1 MFGSIVPVELLR
13 FRGAAPDAR
22 FDSTTP
28 CRKRMSARN
37 SGPNVAPDVLMTVT
51 ESFASMFEQSLASQR
66 IKPGAILVGRI
77 VEIGP
82 DVVLV
87 NAGLKSEAVIPV
99 EQFKND
105 RGELEISVGDD
116 VEVALDSVED
126 GNGETRLSREKAK
139 RARTWSRLEEAFEK
153 QEIVKGIING
163 RVKGGFTVEIDFV
176 RAFLPGSLV
185 DVRPVRDPS
194 YLEGKT
200 LEFKVIKLD
209 QKRNNVVVSRR
220 AVVEQEYSAERTE
233 LLEKLQEGAVVKGTV
248 KNLTDYGAF
257 VDLGGIDGLLHIT
270 DMAWKR
276 VKHPSEVVT
285 VGDEIDVR
293 ILKFDRERQRVS
305 LGIKQLGNDPWQNI
319 ARRYPTGS
327 RLFGKV
333 TNIADYGCFV
343 EIEEGV
349 EGLVHVSEMD
359 WTNKNVN
366 PSKVVHIGQ
375 EVEVMVLDIDEER
388 RRISLGIKQ
397 CQSNPWKDFGD
408 NFNRGDKVSGQI
420 KSITD
425 FGIFIGLSGGIDGL
439 VHLSD
444 ISWDIPGEEAV
455 RNYQKSQTVEAMVLS
470 IDPERERISLGI
482 KQLAKDPFSTWIAEH
497 PKGTIVKGTVREV
510 DAKGAIIDLGGGV
523 EGHLRA
529 SELSRDRV
537 EDARTVLKVD
547 QEVEARFT
555 NVDRKSRT
563 IALSIKAKEIHEEAE
578 AVQSYRTGE
587 SSSSGTS
594 LGDLLKEQIGGQE
607 S

>member
-1 MFGSIVPVELLR
+1 MI
-13 FRGAAPDAR
+13 
-22 FDSTTP
+22 
-28 CRKRMSARN
+28 
-37 SGPNVAPDVLMTVT
+37 
-51 ESFASMFEQSLASQR
+51 ESFAEMFEASLASQK
-66 IKPGAILVGRI
+66 IKPGAILTARVI
-77 VEIGP
+77 EIG
-82 DVVLV
+82 DDFVIV
-87 NAGLKSEAVIPV
+87 NAGLKSEAVISV
-99 EQFKND
+99 DQFKNE
-105 RGELEISVGDD
+105 RGEIEVSVGED

-126 GNGETRLSREKAK
+126 GSGETRLSREKAK
-139 RARTWSRLEEAFEK
+139 RARTWSRLEQAFEK
-153 QEIVKGIING
+153 QEVVKGIING

-194 YLEGKT
+194 YLEGKV

-233 LLEKLQEGAVVKGTV
+233 LLEKLQEGAVVKGVV

-276 VKHPSEVVT
+276 VKHPSEVVN

-319 ARRYPTGS
+319 ARRYPTGT

-375 EVEVMVLDIDEER
+375 ETEVMVLDIDEER

-425 FGIFIGLSGGIDGL
+425 FGIFIGLNGGIDGL

-444 ISWDIPGEEAV
+444 ISWDVPGEEAV
-455 RNYQKSQTVEAMVLS
+455 RNYQKGQTVEAMVLS

-497 PKGTIVKGTVREV
+497 PKGSIVNGKVREV

-537 EDARTVLKVD
+537 EDARTILKVD
-547 QEVEARFT
+547 DEVEAKFT

-563 IALSIKAKEIHEEAE
+563 IALSIKAKEIHEENE
-578 AVQSYRTGE
+578 VVQSYRTGE
-587 SSSSGTS
+587 SSSGTS
-594 LGDLLKEQIGGQE
+594 LGDLLKEHIAGQDAD
-607 S
+607 

>member
-1 MFGSIVPVELLR
+1 M
-13 FRGAAPDAR
+13 
-22 FDSTTP
+22 
-28 CRKRMSARN
+28 
-37 SGPNVAPDVLMTVT
+37 T
-51 ESFASMFEQSLASQR
+51 ESFAELFEQSIASQR
-66 IKPGAILVGRI
+66 IRPGTILNGLI
-77 VEIGP
+77 VEVGQDYVI
-82 DVVLV
+82 V
-87 NAGLKSEAVIPV
+87 NVGLKSEAVIPSD
-99 EQFKND
+99 QFKNEK
-105 RGELEISVGDD
+105 GEIEVAVGET

-126 GNGETRLSREKAK
+126 GSGETRLSREKAK
-139 RARTWSRLEEAFEK
+139 RARTWTRLETAFEK
-153 QEIVKGIING
+153 QEVVIGIITG
-163 RVKGGFTVEIDFV
+163 RVKGGFTVEIDNV

-194 YLEGKT
+194 YLENKP

-220 AVVEQEYSAERTE
+220 AVVEQEYSAERSA
-233 LLEKLQEGAVVKGTV
+233 LLDNLQEGAAVKGVV

-276 VKHPSEVVT
+276 VKHPSEVVK
-285 VGDEIDVR
+285 VGEEIDVR

-305 LGIKQLGNDPWQNI
+305 LGLKQLGADPWQNI
-319 ARRYPTGS
+319 ARRYPANT

-366 PSKVVHIGQ
+366 PAKVVHVGQ

-388 RRISLGIKQ
+388 RRISLGVKQ
-397 CQSNPWKDFGD
+397 CKTNPWKEFAE
-408 NFNRGDKVSGQI
+408 NYNRGDKVSGQI

-425 FGIFIGLSGGIDGL
+425 FGIFIGLAGGIDGL

-444 ISWDIPGEEAV
+444 ISWDMPGEEAV
-455 RNYQKSQTVEAMVLS
+455 RSYQKAQQVDAMVLS

-482 KQLAKDPFSTWIAEH
+482 KQLAKDPFSAYIAEH
-497 PKGTIVKGTVREV
+497 PKGSIVTGVVREV
-510 DAKGAIIDLGGGV
+510 DAKGAIIDLGNGV
-523 EGHLRA
+523 DGQLRA

-537 EDARTVLKVD
+537 EDARLLLKVGE
-547 QEVEARFT
+547 EVEAKFT
-555 NVDRKSRT
+555 GVDRKGRS
-563 IALSIKAKEIHEEAE
+563 ISLSIKAKDIHEEQE
-578 AVQSYRTGE
+578 AMQHYRPDSPT
-587 SSSSGTS
+587 GTS
-594 LGDLLKEQIGGQE
+594 LGDLLKEQISGQD
-607 S
+607 